1 MSLVDFP
8 LPQELLKDPSAKPR
22 RKRASMTLRES
33 CRALIK
39 ANRKRLDAVS
49 LTDATCAE
57 VEFQIAMR
65 DLERLT
71 SDDAP
76 PPQDLAK
83 MCKGILMAP
92 YGRDA

>member
-1 MSLVDFP
+1 MTLDYGCP
-8 LPQELLKDPSAKPR
+8 HELLKDPSGKPR
-22 RKRASMTLRES
+22 RKEAMSLKEAARRAVL
-33 CRALIK
+33 
-39 ANRKRLDAVS
+39 ANRARQDCTS
-49 LTDATCAE
+49 LTDALTKDIE
-57 VEFQIAMR
+57 LQIAMR